1 MNDKLK
7 FIADHYGKMNQLRQT
22 EKELIELAD
31 VLNHFA
37 DGKAV
42 DVELIDELADVIIMI
57 KQLIYLYDIEK
68 PVSDRAAYK
77 LNRQISRIKAE
88 VEEE

>member
-7 FIADHYGKMNQLRQT
+7 YIADHYGKQNQIRYT

-37 DGKAV
+37 DGKAA
-42 DVELIDELADVIIMI
+42 DVELIDEVADVIIMI
-57 KQLIYLYDIEK
+57 KQLLYLLDIEK
-68 PVSDRAAYK
+68 PVTDRAAYK
-77 LNRQISRIKAE
+77 LNRQIERIKAE
-88 VEEE
+88 DEA